1 MQHTQLCGSLGR
13 VGYLVTSGEALDA
26 ALWPL
31 SMMPALRELLL
42 EVAGFLVGAEHLK
55 VRRGGE
61 EGAPWSTSK

>member
-1 MQHTQLCGSLGR
+1 

-42 EVAGFLVGAEHLK
+42 EVAGFLVGGAHLK
-55 VRRGGE
+55 VSQGTAGG
-61 EGAPWSTSK
+61 